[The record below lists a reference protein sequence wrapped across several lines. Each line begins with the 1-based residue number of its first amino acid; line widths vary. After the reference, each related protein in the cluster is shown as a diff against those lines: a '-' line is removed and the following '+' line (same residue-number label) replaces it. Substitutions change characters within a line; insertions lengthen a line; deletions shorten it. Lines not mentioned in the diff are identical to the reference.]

1 MPLAFALWCSSG
13 IRTRCMTRAR
23 SLRVSCTGCG
33 YERTRRWQ
41 MAGTLS
47 EKVVDGL
54 YTVRRRLRWTKV
66 LDWLSLRA
74 SPSKKACE
82 AIDRTPMPIG
92 SHHLRPD
99 SPAPLEVAAH
109 WHASGKKQDQRGGV
123 R

>member
-1 MPLAFALWCSSG
+1 
-13 IRTRCMTRAR
+13 
-23 SLRVSCTGCG
+23 
-33 YERTRRWQ
+33 

-47 EKVVDGL
+47 QKVVDGPH
-54 YTVRRRLRWTKV
+54 TVRRRLRWTKV

-92 SHHLRPD
+92 SHHPRPD

-109 WHASGKKQDQRGGV
+109 CAPREKSKTNAARSDEMR
-123 R
+123 